1 MNCIRCGRTIPDGTL
16 LCPLCSDAEEA
27 PPIVP
32 RPAPIVAPQPTGKP
46 KRVAVP
52 AAQRK
57 LRRAVWLLSAL
68 CICLL
73 SATGTL
79 VYLQFFRTA
88 AQEQANQPVLAR
100 TQDDYQSISAAL
112 NNTQEQLETAKTTIA
127 RQNSRLL
134 VLEDLFNGTDIDE
147 ATRTLVEN
155 SETLSVQVIER
166 EATIEDLSAQVSGL
180 TTNLTSLQN
189 QLDFYH
195 ENIVLVSEKD
205 TYYHIYGCP
214 HLDVDGS
221 WRPIRLDSD
230 EAESYRPC
238 SECCKK

>member
-46 KRVAVP
+46 KKAAVP

-73 SATGTL
+73 GATGTL

-88 AQEQANQPVLAR
+88 A
-100 TQDDYQSISAAL
+100 QDDYQSISAAL